1 MLCGAKVLTKKKL
14 YLRAKP
20 KHKRL
25 CGFLRWT
32 NRHGFQF
39 KEMKENLIN
48 LLNEIKGS
56 SVSVESISASSD
68 LVRDFGLS
76 SLDMMQFILRI
87 EEEFNISIDL
97 EYFELSYFNNLGQ
110 LTAFVERAQKAS
122 ADA

>member
-1 MLCGAKVLTKKKL
+1 
-14 YLRAKP
+14 
-20 KHKRL
+20 
-25 CGFLRWT
+25 
-32 NRHGFQF
+32 
-39 KEMKENLIN
+39 MKENLIN
-48 LLNEIKGS
+48 ILNEIKGS
-56 SVSVESISASSD
+56 SVAAGSISPSSD

-110 LTAFVERAQKAS
+110 LTGFVERAQKAS

>member
-1 MLCGAKVLTKKKL
+1 
-14 YLRAKP
+14 
-20 KHKRL
+20 
-25 CGFLRWT
+25 
-32 NRHGFQF
+32 
-39 KEMKENLIN
+39 MKETLIN

-56 SVSVESISASSD
+56 SVSPGSISPSSD

-110 LTAFVERAQKAS
+110 LTDFVERAQKAS
-122 ADA
+122 AGA